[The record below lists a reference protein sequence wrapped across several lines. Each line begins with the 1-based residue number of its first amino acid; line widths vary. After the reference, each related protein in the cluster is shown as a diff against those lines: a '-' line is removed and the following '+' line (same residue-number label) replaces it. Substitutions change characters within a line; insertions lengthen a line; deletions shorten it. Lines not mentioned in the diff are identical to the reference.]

1 MLLDTLT
8 FRQRLIDAGVVDR
21 EAHAIASEVAQA
33 LQVADLIYVNELAS
47 KSELAR
53 ATDKQ
58 LAGLEECKS
67 EMRGGQDTQRVNL
80 EKMRSE
86 LKYEI
91 DKLTASQKLDVNLE
105 RGRIR
110 DELQKQNDRIMSIES
125 VLTERSTSY
134 GRKSGTR
141 MICCAIGCHAR
152 IAWRHDP
159 RCCQAHAVTLR
170 SGEKPCM
177 PLRAKFVHT
186 FVYLLTVKVRTQE
199 RVKDSCGRDHGVL
212 PSSPF

>member
-1 MLLDTLT
+1 MLVTRGLSRYRSALGGHAPSPWHILRRCASSEQAVSAPRRMLLDTLT

-125 VLTERSTSY
+125 
-134 GRKSGTR
+134 
-141 MICCAIGCHAR
+141 R
-152 IAWRHDP
+152 IDRE
-159 RCCQAHAVTLR
+159 VNLI
-170 SGEKPCM
+170 
-177 PLRAKFVHT
+177 
-186 FVYLLTVKVRTQE
+186 RTQIE
-199 RVKDSCGRDHGVL
+199 ASKNDLLRYSVATLASLGAMTLAAVRL
-212 PSSPF
+212 ML